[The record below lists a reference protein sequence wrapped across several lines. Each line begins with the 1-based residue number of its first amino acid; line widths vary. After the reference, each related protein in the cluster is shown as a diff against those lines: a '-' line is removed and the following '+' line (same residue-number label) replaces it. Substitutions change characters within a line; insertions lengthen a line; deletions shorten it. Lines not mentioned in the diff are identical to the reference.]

1 MNIYTTWAKPW
12 TPVYPKPSLRNS
24 KSLESLTL
32 SFRPFL
38 ILARFLSLRFSPLLL
53 TICAYHTPGFL
64 YTSPMFA
71 TINNT
76 LFNFSWVLINQ

>member
-12 TPVYPKPSLRNS
+12 TSVYPKPSLRNR

-32 SFRPFL
+32 L

-53 TICAYHTPGFL
+53 TICAYHVPGFL
-64 YTSPMFA
+64 CTSPMFA
-71 TINNT
+71 SINNT